1 MKVGIMMALFGRQ
14 TLDQALEIVAKAGV
28 EAVEIGTGNYP
39 GSPHCPV
46 DDLLQSQVALNNWK
60 AKIRDKGLEI
70 SALSCHGNPL
80 HPDRKFAESNNEVHR
95 KTVKLARKLGVEVVI
110 NFSGCPGDSD
120 KAAAPNWV
128 TCPWPP
134 DFANIIKWQW
144 EKKVIPFWRRE
155 AKFAKE
161 NNVKLAFEMHPGML
175 AYNVETLHRLRQA
188 VGPMLGC
195 NFDPSHLFWN
205 GVDAVAAIRALGD
218 AIYHVHAKDC
228 YVDPLNVSVNGCND
242 AKPYTEIAR
251 RAWTFRTI
259 GYGHDM
265 AVWKG
270 IISALRLVGYDYV
283 ISIEH
288 EDPLM
293 SIDEGLA
300 KGAAALKEAAMFE
313 PPGEAFWTQ

>member
-60 AKIRDKGLEI
+60 ARIRDKGLEI

-80 HPDRKFAESNNEVHR
+80 HPDRKFAEANHEVHR

-120 KAAAPNWV
+120 KAVAPNWV

-134 DFANIIKWQW
+134 DFANVVKWQW
-144 EKKVIPFWRRE
+144 EKKVIPYWRRE

-161 NNVKLAFEMHPGML
+161 NNVKLAFEMHPGFVV
-175 AYNVETLHRLRQA
+175 YNTETLLRLREA
-188 VGPMLGC
+188 CGDNIGA
-195 NFDPSHLFWN
+195 NFDPSHLWWQ
-205 GVDAVAAIRALGD
+205 GMDPVASLRKLGPAVF
-218 AIYHVHAKDC
+218 HFHAKDC
-228 YVDPLNVSVNGCND
+228 KVDRFNTCVNGVLD
-242 AKPYTEIAR
+242 TKHYGDELHRSWI
-251 RAWTFRTI
+251 FRTV
-259 GYGHDM
+259 GYGHGEE
-265 AVWKG
+265 VWRD
-270 IISALRLVGYDYV
+270 IISTLRLIGYDGAL
-283 ISIEH
+283 SIEH
-288 EDPLM
+288 EDSLM
-293 SIDEGLA
+293 STGEGFT
-300 KGAAALKEAAMFE
+300 KGVEFLKRLVIKEKTGAMWW
-313 PPGEAFWTQ
+313 A